1 MINSG
6 KLLFALLYNQI
17 KKNVL
22 LMRKGNILQSL
33 QFLEEILLQSFLLIP
48 GSNIGSPNICNSQ
61 TSESCNNRPRKMK
74 NPRYV
79 DIVISSKRKFD
90 EITNVRI
97 CTQNKGNKILKYL
110 KCKDLCRKSLR
121 LDYQVPSIVR

>member
-6 KLLFALLYNQI
+6 KLLFAMYKPDQE
-17 KKNVL
+17 KCTFDE
-22 LMRKGNILQSL
+22 KGKHFSISTIW
-33 QFLEEILLQSFLLIP
+33 EEILLQSFLLIL

-61 TSESCNNRPRKMK
+61 TSEISNNQQRKMK

-79 DIVISSKRKFD
+79 DTVFSSKRKFD

-110 KCKDLCRKSLR
+110 KCKDLC
-121 LDYQVPSIVR
+121 

>member
-1 MINSG
+1 
-6 KLLFALLYNQI
+6 
-17 KKNVL
+17 
-22 LMRKGNILQSL
+22 MRKGNILQSL

-61 TSESCNNRPRKMK
+61 TSESSNNQQRKMK

-79 DIVISSKRKFD
+79 DTVFSSKRKFD

-97 CTQNKGNKILKYL
+97 CTQKG
-110 KCKDLCRKSLR
+110 
-121 LDYQVPSIVR
+121 Q